1 MSDLAAKRIQKEL
14 AAMLDDPPSGCSLL
28 QMGDDVFR
36 WKVQVQGPPDSPFEG
51 STFTLLVVFPKT
63 YPFKPPKVKF
73 ETRIFHPNIN
83 QSGDICLDTLSSQWV
98 PSISM
103 AQVMLSIT
111 LLLSNPNPSDPINME
126 AARLLRND
134 PEEYN
139 RRVRTMSGR
148 RTLRTGIVRRQARSE
163 VGGRQEEGVAGPDV
177 AGAAVGEV
185 EGRNEEEVI
194 AGEAV
199 GEQAAEQEEEDRD
212 EVGADAAEGGEAHG
226 EVNNVLAAEVMAEDV
241 DPADEEANS
250 DEETAAAEGV
260 VAEGVDPAEDEN
272 GDEENA
278 EERA

>member
-1 MSDLAAKRIQKEL
+1 MSNLAAKRIQKEL

-28 QMGDDVFR
+28 QMGDDLFR

-163 VGGRQEEGVAGPDV
+163 VGGRQEEGVAVHDP
-177 AGAAVGEV
+177 AGEV
-185 EGRNEEEVI
+185 EGGNEEEVI

-199 GEQAAEQEEEDRD
+199 GEQEEEDLD
-212 EVGADAAEGGEAHG
+212 GVGADAVGGGETDG
-226 EVNNVLAAEVMAEDV
+226 EVNNVPGGEVIAEDV
-241 DPADEEANS
+241 DTADGEANNV
-250 DEETAAAEGV
+250 EETAAAEV
-260 VAEGVDPAEDEN
+260 VDPVEDET